1 MNRCKTR
8 IVSCGWSKD
17 GTMIACGNSSNHLYV
32 YHIDT
37 GKTDTLM
44 VNQAKEE
51 DTILWSVKF
60 ISPFQQCYSYCLIL
74 RVVVGDSRGNLQ
86 IWNINK
92 RIMQDTHKAHEG
104 DILSISVYSY
114 YDYSSLTSSSAPL
127 YPTTLIVSG
136 GVDGKV
142 GFQYTHSSIA
152 LCIQ

>member
-1 MNRCKTR
+1 
-8 IVSCGWSKD
+8 
-17 GTMIACGNSSNHLYV
+17 MIACGNSNNHLYV
-32 YHIDT
+32 YHVAT

-51 DTILWSVKF
+51 DTILWCVKF
-60 ISPFQQCYSYCLIL
+60 ISPFQYCYSNSLIL

-86 IWNINK
+86 IWNINN
-92 RIMQDTHKAHEG
+92 RIMQDNHKAHEG

-142 GFQYTHSSIA
+142 RCHNTHSPIA
-152 LCIQ
+152 LCV